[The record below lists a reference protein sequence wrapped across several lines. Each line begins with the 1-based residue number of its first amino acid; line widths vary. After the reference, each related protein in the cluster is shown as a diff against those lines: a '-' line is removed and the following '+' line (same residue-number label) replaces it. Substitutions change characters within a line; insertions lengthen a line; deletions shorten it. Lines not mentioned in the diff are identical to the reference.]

1 MKCIYK
7 KLNGDQCKAN
17 SMTNVEYCFTHN
29 PETQERKRQAV
40 IKGGLTP
47 KTRKEFRYLKPIS
60 LKEVPDT
67 LPILED
73 AINRVRSG
81 PMTPDRANAIG
92 FLMTLVS
99 KMMDK
104 RQEYQRDLNMKEKM
118 SELFKSPN

>member
-7 KLNGDQCKAN
+7 KINGDQCKAN
-17 SMTNVEYCFTHN
+17 SMSGSEFCFTHN
-29 PETQERKRQAV
+29 PETQERKKLAV
-40 IKGGLTP
+40 IKGGLAP
-47 KTRKEFRYLKPIS
+47 KTRKEFKNIKPLS

-92 FLMTLVS
+92 FLITLTS
-99 KMMDK
+99 KLMDK
-104 RQEYQRDLNMKEKM
+104 RKEFLIDRDIQQKMKDHFTNQ
-118 SELFKSPN
+118 S